1 MFHLAASSEICPI
14 CPSSHGYELSSDD
27 SCLRPVPL
35 SIPPQSTRSHR
46 LFLVL
51 AVSSSPE
58 RLGLSSLTGPNVL
71 GTLYDKRP
79 SAPLYMG
86 IAYDNITARVTFDCL
101 NAIGLRWRLH
111 AGFWSQE
118 QRSAYGKPGDDQQRC
133 GLLVS

>member
-35 SIPPQSTRSHR
+35 SMPPQSTRSHR

-58 RLGLSSLTGPNVL
+58 RLGLSSRTGPKYRCRVEPRELSNLNNHRGL
-71 GTLYDKRP
+71 G
-79 SAPLYMG
+79 
-86 IAYDNITARVTFDCL
+86 
-101 NAIGLRWRLH
+101 
-111 AGFWSQE
+111 
-118 QRSAYGKPGDDQQRC
+118 
-133 GLLVS
+133 